1 MPGDDPAH
9 WARSPWTQV
18 ILTQGVM
25 KPRYNAGVSL
35 LSDGNMLI
43 VGGDSVHNVSSEI
56 LIFDPKKR
64 TI

>member
-1 MPGDDPAH
+1 MPGDDPED
-9 WARSPWTQV
+9 WARSPWTHV
-18 ILTQGVM
+18 ILTEGIM

-43 VGGDSVHNVSSEI
+43 VGGDSIYGVSNEMM
-56 LIFDPKKR
+56 IFDPKKR